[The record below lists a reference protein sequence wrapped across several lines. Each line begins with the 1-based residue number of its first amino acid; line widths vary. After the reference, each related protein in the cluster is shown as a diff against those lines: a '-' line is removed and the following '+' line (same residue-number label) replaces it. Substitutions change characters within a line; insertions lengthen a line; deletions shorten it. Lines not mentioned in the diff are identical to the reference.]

1 MIDFRYHLVSIVAV
15 FLALAIGIVLG
26 STELQGPAYNL
37 LDKTTSKLQ
46 NELGQVSSQ
55 RDAAQ
60 QQATEGE
67 MYAQAVEPTVLRG
80 LLTKQRLLIV
90 TEPGAQS
97 SVVSGISSAALAA
110 GASITGQINLATKFF
125 DTSGTTQDS
134 LNQTTL
140 DVAQAAGIQL
150 DSSATYQQQA
160 AQVIASEI
168 LTTAAASSAGKAPAA
183 DQATNAATMLQAY
196 AASQFL
202 STTGQ
207 PANPA
212 TLAVVVTPQNPPSDG
227 SADQLD
233 QVLIPLVTELA
244 AKGSA
249 TVVVGSSAGSGAGS
263 PIAVLRSNNVSSQV
277 STVDDADL
285 VAGQTVAMQAL
296 AVGLAGGKAG
306 SYGFTA
312 NGATAIAPSPAPSP
326 SASASAS
333 ATPTSSTK
341 KKVKQM
347 RRAGSAAA
355 AGACAAGAA
364 RLAYSVLNRRPPGGP
379 KAWSRTNHRGEPV
392 TLLEGPAVAA
402 GAIAGVLAQAALAP
416 ALRACGPAPRRGHD
430 RGRGGRRGVRGL

>member
-1 MIDFRYHLVSIVAV
+1 VIDFRYHLVSIVAV

-55 RDAAQ
+55 RDVAQ
-60 QQATEGE
+60 QQASEGE

-80 LLTKQRLLIV
+80 LLARQRLLIV

-97 SVVSGISSAALAA
+97 SVVSGISTAALAA

-140 DVAQAAGIQL
+140 DVAQAAGVQL

-168 LTTAAASSAGKAPAA
+168 LTTAAASSDGKPPAA
-183 DQATNAATMLQAY
+183 DQATSAATMLQAY

-207 PANPA
+207 PADSA
-212 TLAVVVTPQNPPSDG
+212 TLAIVVTPQNPPSDG
-227 SADQLD
+227 SADQVD

-244 AKGSA
+244 AKSSA

-285 VAGQTVAMQAL
+285 AAGQTVAMQAL

-341 KKVKQM
+341 KKKVSK
-347 RRAGSAAA
+347 
-355 AGACAAGAA
+355 
-364 RLAYSVLNRRPPGGP
+364 
-379 KAWSRTNHRGEPV
+379 
-392 TLLEGPAVAA
+392 
-402 GAIAGVLAQAALAP
+402 
-416 ALRACGPAPRRGHD
+416 
-430 RGRGGRRGVRGL
+430 

>member
-1 MIDFRYHLVSIVAV
+1 VIDFRYHLVSIVAV

-67 MYAQAVEPTVLRG
+67 MYAQAVEPAVLHD
-80 LLTKQRLLIV
+80 LLAGQRLLIV

-110 GASITGQINLATKFF
+110 GASITGQVNLATKFF
-125 DTSGTTQDS
+125 DTSGTAQDS

-140 DVAQAAGIQL
+140 DVAQAAGLQL

-160 AQVIASEI
+160 TQVIASEI
-168 LTTAAASSAGKAPAA
+168 LVKASSAGKPPA
-183 DQATNAATMLQAY
+183 DQVTEASTMLQAY

-202 STTGQ
+202 STAGQ

-212 TLAVVVTPQNPPSDG
+212 TLVVVVTPQNPPSDG

-233 QVLIPLVTELA
+233 QVLVPLVTELA
-244 AKGSA
+244 AKSSA

-263 PIAVLRSNNVSSQV
+263 PIAVLRSNNISSQV

-296 AVGLAGGKAG
+296 AVALAGGKAG

-312 NGATAIAPSPAPSP
+312 NGAGAIAPSPAPTP
-326 SASASAS
+326 SVSAS

-341 KKVKQM
+341 KKVRK
-347 RRAGSAAA
+347 
-355 AGACAAGAA
+355 
-364 RLAYSVLNRRPPGGP
+364 
-379 KAWSRTNHRGEPV
+379 
-392 TLLEGPAVAA
+392 
-402 GAIAGVLAQAALAP
+402 
-416 ALRACGPAPRRGHD
+416 
-430 RGRGGRRGVRGL
+430 

>member
-1 MIDFRYHLVSIVAV
+1 VIDFRYHLVSIVAV

-60 QQATEGE
+60 QQASEGE

-140 DVAQAAGIQL
+140 DVAQAAGLTL

-168 LTTAAASSAGKAPAA
+168 LTTTAAADGKPPAA
-183 DQATNAATMLQAY
+183 DQAANAATMLQAY

-207 PANPA
+207 PASSA

-227 SADQLD
+227 STDQLD

-244 AKGSA
+244 ANSSA

-263 PIAVLRSNNVSSQV
+263 PIAVLRSNNISGQV

-296 AVGLAGGKAG
+296 AVGLAGGKSG

-312 NGATAIAPSPAPSP
+312 NGATAIAPSPAPSA

-341 KKVKQM
+341 KKVK
-347 RRAGSAAA
+347 
-355 AGACAAGAA
+355 
-364 RLAYSVLNRRPPGGP
+364 
-379 KAWSRTNHRGEPV
+379 K
-392 TLLEGPAVAA
+392 
-402 GAIAGVLAQAALAP
+402 
-416 ALRACGPAPRRGHD
+416 
-430 RGRGGRRGVRGL
+430 

>member
-1 MIDFRYHLVSIVAV
+1 VIDFRYHLVSIVAV

-46 NELGQVSSQ
+46 SELGQVSSQ
-55 RDAAQ
+55 RDMAQ

-67 MYAQAVEPTVLRG
+67 MYAQAVEPTVLHD
-80 LLTKQRLLIV
+80 LLTGQRLLIV

-125 DTSGTTQDS
+125 DSSGTAQDS

-140 DVAQAAGIQL
+140 DVAQAAGLQL

-168 LTTAAASSAGKAPAA
+168 LVKAPSSAGKPPA
-183 DQATNAATMLQAY
+183 DQVTEASTMLQAY

-207 PANPA
+207 PASPA
-212 TLAVVVTPQNPPSDG
+212 TLVVVVTPQNPPSDG
-227 SADQLD
+227 SADQVD

-244 AKGSA
+244 AKSSA

-277 STVDDADL
+277 STVDNADL

-312 NGATAIAPSPAPSP
+312 NGASAIAPSPAPTP
-326 SASASAS
+326 SGSVS
-333 ATPTSSTK
+333 ATPTSSSTK
-341 KKVKQM
+341 KKVK
-347 RRAGSAAA
+347 
-355 AGACAAGAA
+355 
-364 RLAYSVLNRRPPGGP
+364 
-379 KAWSRTNHRGEPV
+379 K
-392 TLLEGPAVAA
+392 
-402 GAIAGVLAQAALAP
+402 
-416 ALRACGPAPRRGHD
+416 
-430 RGRGGRRGVRGL
+430 

>member
-1 MIDFRYHLVSIVAV
+1 VIDFRYHLVSIVAV

-60 QQATEGE
+60 QQAAEGE

-140 DVAQAAGIQL
+140 DVAQAAGLTL

-168 LTTAAASSAGKAPAA
+168 LTTAAASPDGKPPAT
-183 DQATNAATMLQAY
+183 DQATSAATMLQAY

-207 PANPA
+207 PASSA

-244 AKGSA
+244 AKSSA

-277 STVDDADL
+277 STIDDADL

-296 AVGLAGGKAG
+296 AVGLAGGKTG

-312 NGATAIAPSPAPSP
+312 NGATAIGPSPAPSP
-326 SASASAS
+326 SASATAS
-333 ATPTSSTK
+333 VTPTSPTK
-341 KKVKQM
+341 KKV
-347 RRAGSAAA
+347 
-355 AGACAAGAA
+355 
-364 RLAYSVLNRRPPGGP
+364 N
-379 KAWSRTNHRGEPV
+379 
-392 TLLEGPAVAA
+392 
-402 GAIAGVLAQAALAP
+402 
-416 ALRACGPAPRRGHD
+416 
-430 RGRGGRRGVRGL
+430 

>member
-80 LLTKQRLLIV
+80 LLTGQRLLIV

-110 GASITGQINLATKFF
+110 GASITGQVNLAPKFF

-150 DSSATYQQQA
+150 DGSATYQQQA

-168 LTTAAASSAGKAPAA
+168 LAAASPGGKPPAS
-183 DQATNAATMLQAY
+183 DQSTEASTMLQAY

-207 PANPA
+207 PASTA
-212 TLAVVVTPQNPPSDG
+212 TLAIVVTPQNPPSDG

-233 QVLIPLVTELA
+233 QVLVPLVTELA
-244 AKGSA
+244 AKSSA

-285 VAGQTVAMQAL
+285 VSGQTVAIQAL

-312 NGATAIAPSPAPSP
+312 NGATAIAPSPAPSA

-341 KKVKQM
+341 KKVKQ
-347 RRAGSAAA
+347 
-355 AGACAAGAA
+355 
-364 RLAYSVLNRRPPGGP
+364 
-379 KAWSRTNHRGEPV
+379 
-392 TLLEGPAVAA
+392 
-402 GAIAGVLAQAALAP
+402 
-416 ALRACGPAPRRGHD
+416 
-430 RGRGGRRGVRGL
+430 

>member
-1 MIDFRYHLVSIVAV
+1 VIDFRYHLVSIVAV

-37 LDKTTSKLQ
+37 LDKTTSKLE

-67 MYAQAVEPTVLRG
+67 MYAQAVEPVVLHG
-80 LLTKQRLLIV
+80 LLTGQRLLIV

-97 SVVSGISSAALAA
+97 SVISGVSSAALAA

-140 DVAQAAGIQL
+140 DVAQAAGISL

-168 LTTAAASSAGKAPAA
+168 LVKATSSSLSSSTTGKPPA
-183 DQATNAATMLQAY
+183 DQSAEASTMLQAY

-207 PANPA
+207 PASSA
-212 TLAVVVTPQNPPSDG
+212 TLVVVVTPQNPPADG

-233 QVLIPLVTELA
+233 QVLVPLVTELA

-285 VAGQTVAMQAL
+285 VSGQTVAMQAL

-312 NGATAIAPSPAPSP
+312 NGASAVAPSPAPSP
-326 SASASAS
+326 SVSPSS
-333 ATPTSSTK
+333 TPTSSSSSSTTK
-341 KKVKQM
+341 KKVK
-347 RRAGSAAA
+347 
-355 AGACAAGAA
+355 
-364 RLAYSVLNRRPPGGP
+364 
-379 KAWSRTNHRGEPV
+379 K
-392 TLLEGPAVAA
+392 
-402 GAIAGVLAQAALAP
+402 
-416 ALRACGPAPRRGHD
+416 
-430 RGRGGRRGVRGL
+430 

>member
-60 QQATEGE
+60 QQAAEGE

-80 LLTKQRLLIV
+80 LLTKQRLLII

-140 DVAQAAGIQL
+140 DVAQAAGLTL

-168 LTTAAASSAGKAPAA
+168 LTAATASPDGNPPA

-207 PANPA
+207 PASSA
-212 TLAVVVTPQNPPSDG
+212 TLAVVVTPQNPPPDG

-244 AKGSA
+244 AKSSA

-263 PIAVLRSNNVSSQV
+263 PIAVLRSNNVSGQV

-296 AVGLAGGKAG
+296 AVELAGGKAG

-312 NGATAIAPSPAPSP
+312 NGATAIAPSLAPSP
-326 SASASAS
+326 SARASASATAS

-341 KKVKQM
+341 KKKKVK
-347 RRAGSAAA
+347 
-355 AGACAAGAA
+355 
-364 RLAYSVLNRRPPGGP
+364 N
-379 KAWSRTNHRGEPV
+379 
-392 TLLEGPAVAA
+392 
-402 GAIAGVLAQAALAP
+402 
-416 ALRACGPAPRRGHD
+416 
-430 RGRGGRRGVRGL
+430 